1 MSQPHTTR
9 GRKACDLESLPAEER
24 GQNGIAINFTALVVD
39 DNAHML
45 QLAAAMVKMLGYK
58 IRTAKDGH
66 EALFQFQHS
75 LCELVLTDFD
85 MPAIDGYQLAR
96 WVKLRVPETRV
107 VIMTGKGP
115 DAVAAIMKDACIDG
129 WLFKPF
135 NMQELKTVLLRAGL
149 PSGFD
154 EGPCPVM

>member
-9 GRKACDLESLPAEER
+9 CRKVCDLELLSAEER
-24 GQNGIAINFTALVVD
+24 GSNGIAINFTALVVD
-39 DNAHML
+39 DNPDIL
-45 QLAAAMVKMLGYK
+45 QLTAAMVKMLGYK

-75 LCELVLTDFD
+75 LCEFVLTDFE
-85 MPAIDGYQLAR
+85 MPTVDGYQLAR
-96 WVKLRVPETRV
+96 CVKLRVPETRV
-107 VIMTGKGP
+107 VIMTGKDR
-115 DAVAAIMKDACIDG
+115 DAVGAMMKDACIDG

-149 PSGFD
+149 PAGID
-154 EGPCPVM
+154 DGLRPVI